1 MERVLIAAVETIILL
16 PIFQLFVIN
25 ALAREGLG
33 LVADARTSDE
43 PSWTTWTSLVLSL
56 LSLATL

>member
-56 LSLATL
+56 LSLAPL